1 MMIAGGRD
9 CEGKLLSDVWILKCL
24 GDDDLQIIDKRE
36 EEKEMIGKGDGE
48 RCEQMRDVK
57 SNANLNSNSRT
68 EKEKEKEKGRE
79 IEVKDLCH
87 DNKFV
92 SRQCNDSYSN
102 NDSSGA
108 SSCDKCV
115 TGDIVDPRSNSKVAS
130 DRTSADSIVEN
141 IGEGADRTGT
151 VLIRELI
158 LTSDDQIWQKKDVE
172 NSGDSG
178 ATKSVSTVRT
188 SDVGDKVRNQDAGKV
203 GGLVWERV
211 VGLDLSTARCAH
223 TSAISGKVIFIYGG
237 FTGEGGISDVLLGC
251 TLPSSLTQLKS
262 SSIQLPNVTSS
273 SSSSCSSSF
282 SCSSSSSSS
291 TAAAAAAVATC
302 RSVPMTS
309 SSSSSCDSASSLGTP
324 PSLPY
329 SDAQSM
335 AEISAKIGNF
345 ELIEEI
351 NCLPVPQR
359 IGWSTITLQKKSAK
373 KEIKG
378 VSKLLKKTDLGGRF
392 GHAMCS
398 LSSEVMAKIDS
409 SVSGTTSNA
418 RRHPNP
424 EDNFSGLLIFGGV
437 NEEKDFNDV
446 WLIEKI

>member
-158 LTSDDQIWQKKDVE
+158 LTADDQIWQKKDVE
-172 NSGDSG
+172 NSGDAG
-178 ATKSVSTVRT
+178 ATKSVSTART
-188 SDVGDKVRNQDAGKV
+188 LDIGDKVRNQDTGRV

-211 VGLDLSTARCAH
+211 VGLDLPTARCAH
-223 TSAISGKVIFIYGG
+223 TSAISGRVIFIYGG

-262 SSIQLPNVTSS
+262 SSIQLPTVTSS
-273 SSSSCSSSF
+273 SSSS
-282 SCSSSSSSS
+282 SSSSS
-291 TAAAAAAVATC
+291 AAVATS
-302 RSVPMTS
+302 RSVPVTS

-329 SDAQSM
+329 SDTQSL
-335 AEISAKIGNF
+335 AEISAKFGNF

-351 NCLPVPQR
+351 NCLPVSQR
-359 IGWSTITLQKKSAK
+359 IGWSTITLRKKSVK

-378 VSKLLKKTDLGGRF
+378 VSKLLEKTDLGGRF

-398 LSSEVMAKIDS
+398 LSSEVVAKIDS
-409 SVSGTTSNA
+409 SVSSTTSNA
-418 RRHPNP
+418 RRHSNP

-437 NEEKDFNDV
+437 NEEKDFDDV
-446 WLIEKI
+446 WLIEKISHE